1 MNMIGRWRVGLAAVF
16 AAGAALALA
25 ACMVSPGKFTSTLDL
40 RRDGTFTFSYDGQ
53 IYLLA
58 LSRLAEMANEEEASE
73 DFVESPCWD
82 DEGYEERACTEDEVA
97 EQRTN
102 WEQEAEARRAN
113 AEREAEQMRQMLGG
127 IDPADPQA
135 AEELAERLRRQ
146 EGWKRVEYRGDGL
159 FEVEFS
165 LSSRIGHDFS
175 FPTFE
180 RFPMMNSFVVANLR
194 QGRTVRVEAT
204 GFAPQAGGN
213 PFQAMMGGVTGL
225 GSTTTGDDSELPP
238 IPEMDGTF
246 RIVTDG
252 QILANNTD
260 EGPQADP
267 AGQVLEWKVNRRTQS
282 APMALI
288 QLAN

>member
-1 MNMIGRWRVGLAAVF
+1 MKIIERWRVGLAAAV

-25 ACMVSPGKFTSTLDL
+25 ACMVSPGKLQSTLDL
-40 RRDGTFTFSYDGQ
+40 RRDGTFTFTYDGQ

-58 LSRLAEMANEEEASE
+58 LSRLADMANEEEASD
-73 DFVESPCWD
+73 DFVESTCWD
-82 DEGYEERACTEDEVA
+82 DESYEERPCTEEEIA
-97 EQRTN
+97 QQRET
-102 WEQEAEARRAN
+102 WEQDRESRRAN

-127 IDPADPQA
+127 IDPADPKA

-146 EGWKRVEYRGDGL
+146 EGWKRVEYRRDGL

-165 LSSRIGHDFS
+165 LASRIGHDFS

-180 RFPMMNSFVVANLR
+180 RFPMMNSFVVANVR
-194 QGRTVRVEAT
+194 QGGTVRVEAT

-213 PFQAMMGGVTGL
+213 PFQAMMGGMTGL
-225 GSTTTGDDSELPP
+225 ETTTRGEESELPP

-252 QILANNTD
+252 QILANTTD
-260 EGPQADP
+260 EGPQAGP
-267 AGQVLEWKVNRRTQS
+267 TGQVLEWKVNRRTQS

-288 QLAN
+288 QLGN